1 MDIFHVARSLDL
13 MIQLHVIRLKMLPSI
28 EDNSKL
34 YQNDTKAPARLRRAK
49 IEDLGI
55 IED

>member
-13 MIQLHVIRLKMLPSI
+13 MIQLHAIRLKMLPSI

-34 YQNDTKAPARLRRAK
+34 YQNDTKAPTRPRRAK

>member
-13 MIQLHVIRLKMLPSI
+13 MIQLHAIRLKMIPNI

>member
-13 MIQLHVIRLKMLPSI
+13 LIQLHAIRLKMLPNV
-28 EDNSKL
+28 EDNSGT
-34 YQNDTKAPARLRRAK
+34 YQNDTKAPARPRRAK
-49 IEDLGI
+49 IEDLGA

>member
-13 MIQLHVIRLKMLPSI
+13 MIQLHAIRLKMLPSI

-34 YQNDTKAPARLRRAK
+34 YQNDTKAPVRVRRAK

>member
-13 MIQLHVIRLKMLPSI
+13 MIQLHAIRLKMLPNV
-28 EDNSKL
+28 EDNSGT
-34 YQNDTKAPARLRRAK
+34 YQNDTKAPARPRRAK